1 MATHYKEIKNGNGTV
16 VVINDNAYL
25 KIGKNG
31 IDIMLRANNKVYA
44 FNSFEELVNAI
55 DGEKAIYKAH

>member
-1 MATHYKEIKNGNGTV
+1 MSANYKEVKNGNGTILV
-16 VVINDNAYL
+16 VNDNAYL

-44 FNSFEELVNAI
+44 FNSFEDLVNAI
-55 DGEKAIYKAH
+55 NEEKAAWKN